1 MKNTFG
7 FFIVLI
13 LTLSIVGVAF
23 ASSPDDFVIED
34 GILKHYT
41 GSDTHVVVPEGITAI
56 GTRAFYDRDDIFTVL
71 LPDGVTEIG
80 ESAFE
85 ECENLESI
93 NIPTSLKAVGN
104 WAFIYCRSLKSVTI
118 PRSVSTIGAY
128 AFYGCTELNDVFMSS
143 NYVFISN
150 SSIFGECPNL
160 TIHAKAGTDS
170 ESYAKKN
177 GISFEEIV
185 SLTDE
190 EKMINEERYSEHGEF
205 ISMIYDT
212 LKVDLA
218 DDLEE
223 FVRHNMYLFPSDSY
237 SETERLVDH
246 DITYDKLLCSVDE
259 HRTSFVILWGAV
271 LSKDEIVIENNTYTT
286 LTLVDFNDDDE
297 PLLTAVVYLG
307 ELPDIENGC
316 LINFNGIPIQTMFFN
331 GLSDPILFFLAS
343 HIENCGKVNDL

>member
-71 LPDGVTEIG
+71 LPDRVTEIG

-93 NIPTSLKAVGN
+93 NIPTSLKAIGN

-205 ISMIYDT
+205 IAIIYDMF
-212 LKVDLA
+212 KVDFSNELRN
-218 DDLEE
+218 L
-223 FVRHNMYLFPSDSY
+223 Y
-237 SETERLVDH
+237 TT
-246 DITYDKLLCSVDE
+246 IC
-259 HRTSFVILWGAV
+259 TSF
-271 LSKDEIVIENNTYTT
+271 
-286 LTLVDFNDDDE
+286 
-297 PLLTAVVYLG
+297 
-307 ELPDIENGC
+307 
-316 LINFNGIPIQTMFFN
+316 
-331 GLSDPILFFLAS
+331 
-343 HIENCGKVNDL
+343 

>member
-71 LPDGVTEIG
+71 LPDRVTEIG

-93 NIPTSLKAVGN
+93 NIPTSLKAIGN

-160 TIHAKAGTDS
+160 TIHTKAGTDS

-205 ISMIYDT
+205 IAIIYDMF
-212 LKVDLA
+212 KVDFSNE
-218 DDLEE
+218 LEK
-223 FVRHNMYLFPSDSY
+223 FIHDNMYLFLNDNY
-237 SETERLVDH
+237 REIKRFVNH
-246 DITYDKLLCSVDE
+246 NITYDHLLRSVDKY
-259 HRTSFVILWGAV
+259 RTLFVSFGGIV
-271 LSKDEIVIENNTYTT
+271 LSKDEVVKGEDIYTI
-286 LTLVDFNDDDE
+286 LTLVYFNDDDE
-297 PLLTAVVYLG
+297 PLFADVVYLE
-307 ELPDIENGC
+307 ELPDIEYEC
-316 LINFNGIPIQTMFFN
+316 FINFYGIPIQAMFFN
-331 GLSDPILFFLAS
+331 GLSDPVLFFLAS
-343 HIENCGKVNDL
+343 HILNYGNINGL